1 MSMLKSP
8 DTNDRTEIYYT
19 VRAIVRFVFWFALG
33 YGTLIGLCV
42 LAQ

>member
-8 DTNDRTEIYYT
+8 ATKERTEIYYT
-19 VRAIVRFVFWFALG
+19 VRAIVRFAFWFALG
-33 YGTLIGLCV
+33 YGLLIGLCV